1 MPRERTEHDTSTYRR
16 NRALILQGSPIC
28 HYCRRRP
35 ATEAD
40 HVIEVDRGGDSSIDN
55 LVPSCKPCNSA
66 KGARYLNAK
75 NAAQIRARS
84 AAMNANAKEN
94 ETRFFD
100 ANEMTPSPILPYL
113 ATSPDQSE
121 LAGIGRVEPRLA
133 TISPDGVGSWGRV
146 LGDMALELMGVE
158 LMDWQLL
165 AADRMLGFD
174 ANDDLIHSSSLVSVA
189 RQNGKTTLIQA
200 LILFWLIEM
209 PKIRGKKQTVVS
221 TAHRL
226 DLACLL
232 FDEVAPIL
240 EDKFG
245 AEVMW
250 SYGRYQATMPDG
262 SRWFVKAAKPSIG
275 HGMSID
281 LAVVDE
287 LFDVSELALDL
298 GLAPAQRA
306 RRSPLLAMFSTAGT
320 EASTAMIK
328 RREAALRAIDEA
340 RPTPALFLEWSPP
353 PDLDPMS
360 DEAFGWGNPAL
371 GHTLRPETIRAERE
385 GPDRG
390 AYLRASLNLWITVSR
405 GWIEHGRWA
414 QLQHSG
420 TIPPGG
426 VVAVE
431 VSMDES
437 RMFAVRAVPIED
449 GKTAVTVEFV
459 AETHAELWAKLTELA
474 KDPSI
479 KFAFSPT
486 IDVHAPALFERRRVV
501 VGYGEILKYTPV
513 VRQMIAEGRLVHD
526 GSAMLAEH
534 VNRAVVVK
542 TQGSIAVSSQK
553 SPGPIELCRTMIWA
567 SALAARPRASGKPAL
582 VVVAN

>member
-1 MPRERTEHDTSTYRR
+1 
-16 NRALILQGSPIC
+16 
-28 HYCRRRP
+28 
-35 ATEAD
+35 
-40 HVIEVDRGGDSSIDN
+40 
-55 LVPSCKPCNSA
+55 
-66 KGARYLNAK
+66 
-75 NAAQIRARS
+75 
-84 AAMNANAKEN
+84 
-94 ETRFFD
+94 
-100 ANEMTPSPILPYL
+100 
-113 ATSPDQSE
+113 
-121 LAGIGRVEPRLA
+121 
-133 TISPDGVGSWGRV
+133 
-146 LGDMALELMGVE
+146 
-158 LMDWQLL
+158 
-165 AADRMLGFD
+165 
-174 ANDDLIHSSSLVSVA
+174 
-189 RQNGKTTLIQA
+189 
-200 LILFWLIEM
+200 
-209 PKIRGKKQTVVS
+209 
-221 TAHRL
+221 
-226 DLACLL
+226 L
-232 FDEVAPIL
+232 FDEVAPVL

-328 RREAALRAIDEA
+328 RREAALRVIDEA

-353 PDLDPMS
+353 PDLDPMT

-371 GHTLRPETIRAERE
+371 GHTLRPETIRAERD

-414 QLQHSG
+414 QLHYGNS
-420 TIPPGG
+420 IPSGG

-437 RMFAVRAVPIED
+437 RMFAVRAVPIDD
-449 GKTAVTVEFV
+449 GRTAVTVEFI
-459 AETHAELWAKLTELA
+459 AETHAELWERLTELA
-474 KDPSI
+474 KDPTI

-486 IDVHAPALFERRRVV
+486 IDVHAPPQFERRRVV
-501 VGYGEILKYTPV
+501 VGYAEILKFTPV
-513 VRQMIAEGRLVHD
+513 VRQMINEGRLVHD

-534 VNRAVVVK
+534 VNRAVIVK

-582 VVVAN
+582 VVIAN